1 SRMAS
6 NGTNDSSSASPAG
19 HLSMDERLEIFL
31 EANLVASLIDNVA
44 DSCTSA
50 DCNTNA
56 VDNLLL
62 DPLASRDC
70 ANNRVVRNRV
80 SFANKQPQQQKH
92 RRRGTYELNDS
103 QVNSPPPS
111 WLLDKPE
118 QDLNRTFCLVESN
131 DQDKKSPIVSSE
143 NKDLLSPL
151 NSLPIPAT
159 RQSAS
164 SRSSY
169 ATARSSLSPPP
180 MSRLVE
186 VEIDDESRCENEDD
200 AVSSDVGTMSPP
212 LPPPPQELLDNE
224 EIAISEFD
232 DADRTLVPQQR
243 SQSIIA
249 SPALPLPSR
258 LSNLDATFLR
268 SPAQQH
274 SVLKM
279 AVEDSDCPL
288 EQSLAQSEVLATEP
302 DGPELGHT
310 VSGNFPEVLRTKPEV
325 SSDEPEDSTA
335 KSEVSSGEPEV
346 STAKPEESTTKP
358 EESTTK
364 PEESTTKP
372 ELSADKPEVLTAE
385 LDDSTAKPEVSS
397 TKPENSTA
405 KLEVSSAKP
414 EISPAKPEVS
424 SAKPEDSTA
433 KLEVSSAKPEISSGL
448 KSHQLSLK
456 THQLSLRIQQLGL
469 KSQ

>member
-70 ANNRVVRNRV
+70 TNNRVVRNRV

-103 QVNSPPPS
+103 QVKSPPPS

-143 NKDLLSPL
+143 DKDLLSPL

-335 KSEVSSGEPEV
+335 KSEVSSGETEV